1 MSRFFIN
8 RPIVAM
14 VIAIFF
20 VITGA
25 VMVFRLP
32 VAQFPDIV
40 PPQIQTTATYTG
52 ADALTVEQSV
62 ATPIEEQVNGAKN
75 MLYMQSINNNDGT
88 MTLQVSFAVG
98 TDVDLD
104 QVQVQNRLSQAT
116 SSLPNAVSNYGLTTQ
131 QTVGIPLLVFSI
143 TSPNRT
149 WDQTFLA
156 NYVAIN
162 IKDELARIPGI
173 GQVKLFGASNYA
185 MRIWVAPDILSKLQL
200 TVADLENAIAAQNV
214 VNPAGQIGG
223 APAPPGQQLTYTVRA
238 RGRLLSADEFGNI
251 IVRANPDGSLVRLKD
266 VARIQLGAE
275 TYTQQANTNGAPS
288 AIVGLYQN
296 PGSNALEAARL
307 AKAKMAELTRH
318 FPSDMTVGLTLDTT
332 VPVTEG
338 AREIVKTLLEAIGLV
353 ILVVF
358 IFLQNWR
365 ATLIPML
372 TIPVSLVGAFMFF
385 PAVGFSINTLAL
397 LGLVLAVGLVVD
409 DAIVVVEAIE
419 AKIEQGR
426 SPKDAALEAMD
437 EVGGALVGIA
447 LVLSAV
453 FIPAGFMAGITGSLY
468 RQFAL
473 TIAFSVL
480 LSAFNALTLSPALGA
495 LLLRPRSTAP
505 GRGPLAR
512 GFALFNAGFARA
524 QNGYVRTCDLL
535 IHKVAIAILL
545 LVGFAVLAGGLGRIL
560 PQSFLPDEDQGYFFM
575 NVELPPAASL
585 ERTNAVMRQV
595 DAILKNEPGIRYYNA
610 ISGYSMLS
618 QTSSSRNGVYF
629 CQLRPYADRTS
640 AALQSEAIV
649 ADINRK
655 MAALPDAQVFAFLP
669 PAIPGVGQASGIDFF
684 VQDHAGKTVDYLWQ
698 NTQKF
703 VAAAKKRPELGPMNL
718 LFDPATPQMFAAVD
732 KDKAFKLGISIEDVY
747 SALQTLLGGYYV
759 DQFNRFGRVWKVFVE
774 AEPQYRAKA
783 TDVGQFYVRNKQGS
797 MVPLST
803 LVDMHHVFGPE
814 FTTRFNEYRGIEIF
828 ALPAPGYSTGQAMN
842 AVTQVANEVLPNDMG
857 YAWNGISYQ
866 QSVAGGGAAVF
877 ALSLVLVFL
886 ILAALYESWSLPFSV
901 LLSVPV
907 AVCGAFFGLWS
918 RNLDNDVYAQVGLI
932 MLIGLSAKNA
942 ILIVEFAKAELEKGA
957 SLVDAALS
965 GARVRLRPI
974 LMTSFAFII
983 GLFPLWYALGAGGK
997 SRQLIG
1003 TVTITGMIFSSAFA
1017 IFLVPVLFVVVE
1029 WMSHRIK
1036 GKPLEPSATQQ
1047 RASAQVVL
1055 LREPDRGTLRS
1066 PGA

>member
-8 RPIVAM
+8 HPIVAI
-14 VIAIFF
+14 VIAMFF
-20 VITGA
+20 VIAGA
-25 VMVFRLP
+25 VMVLRLP

-40 PPQIQTTATYTG
+40 PPQIQTTAVYTG
-52 ADALTVEQSV
+52 ADALTVEGSV

-75 MLYMQSINNNDGT
+75 MIYMQSINGNDGT
-88 MTLQVSFAVG
+88 MTLQVSFEVG
-98 TDVDLD
+98 TNVDLD
-104 QVQVQNRLSQAT
+104 QVQVQNRLAQAT
-116 SSLPNAVSNYGLTTQ
+116 SSLPAQVSNYGLTTQ
-131 QTVGIPLLVFSI
+131 QTVGIPLLVFTI
-143 TSPNRT
+143 NSPKRT

-162 IKDELARIPGI
+162 IEDELARIPGI
-173 GQVKLFGASNYA
+173 GQVKVFGAANYA

-238 RGRLLSADEFGNI
+238 QGRLLNADEFGNI

-275 TYTQQANTNGAPS
+275 TYTQEAYTNGAPS
-288 AIVGLYQN
+288 AIIGLYQN
-296 PGSNALEAARL
+296 PGSNALAAANL
-307 AKAKMAELTRH
+307 TKARMAELARR
-318 FPSDMTVGLTLDTT
+318 FPNDMTVALTLDTT
-332 VPVTEG
+332 VPVTAG

-409 DAIVVVEAIE
+409 DAIVVVEAID

-426 SPKDAALEAMD
+426 SPRDAAVEAMD

-453 FIPAGFMAGITGSLY
+453 FLPAGFIAGITGSLY

-473 TIAFSVL
+473 TIAFSVI

-495 LLLRPRSTAP
+495 LLLRPRPAKAS
-505 GRGPLAR
+505 RGPLAR
-512 GFALFNAGFARA
+512 FFGLFNSTFDRV
-524 QNGYVRTCDLL
+524 QKGYVTISGLL
-535 IHKVAIAILL
+535 IRR
-545 LVGFAVLAGGLGRIL
+545 AVLAVLILVAFVAAAGGIGRII
-560 PQSFLPDEDQGYFFM
+560 PGSFLPDEDQGYLII
-575 NVELPPAASL
+575 NVQLPEAASL
-585 ERTNAVMRQV
+585 QRTVAVMKKV
-595 DAILKNEPGIRYYNA
+595 DGILSAEPAIQYINTIA
-610 ISGYSMLS
+610 GYSVLS
-618 QTSSSRNGVYF
+618 QTTSTRSGTYF
-629 CQLRPYADRTS
+629 CLLRPYGERQ
-640 AALQSEAIV
+640 AAAMQAGQVIARLNQ
-649 ADINRK
+649 K
-655 MAALPDAQVFAFLP
+655 LAALPDAQVFAFLP
-669 PAIPGVGQASGIDFF
+669 PAIAGIGQASGLDFF
-684 VQDHAGKTVDYLWQ
+684 VQDRAGKSVDYLWE

-703 VAAAKKRPELGPMNL
+703 LAAAKKRPEIARMNL
-718 LFDPATPQMFAAVD
+718 TFSPSVPQMFAAVD
-732 KDKAFKLGISIEDVY
+732 KDKVFKLGISIEDVY
-747 SALQTLLGGYYV
+747 RALQTLLGGYYV
-759 DQFNRFGRVWKVFVE
+759 NQFNRFGRVWKVFVE
-774 AEPQYRAKA
+774 AEPAYRTKAK
-783 TDVGQFYVRNKQGS
+783 DVGQFYVRNKAGG

-803 LVDMHHVFGPE
+803 LVDMQRVFGPE
-814 FTTRFNEYRGIEIF
+814 YTTRFNEYRSIEIF
-828 ALPAPGYSTGQAMN
+828 AQPAAGYSTGDAMA
-842 AVTQVANEVLPNDMG
+842 AVTQVANTVLPRDMG
-857 YAWNGISYQ
+857 TAWNGISYQ
-866 QSVAGGGAAVF
+866 QSIAGGATAIF

-907 AVCGAFFGLWS
+907 AVCGAFVGLWA
-918 RNLDNDVYAQVGLI
+918 RGFDNDIYAQIGLI

-942 ILIVEFAKAELEKGA
+942 ILIVEFAKAELEKGESIVA
-957 SLVDAALS
+957 AALA

-974 LMTSFAFII
+974 LMTSFAFIF
-983 GLFPLWYALGAGGK
+983 GLFPLWNALGAGGEA
-997 SRQLIG
+997 RRLIG

-1029 WMSHRIK
+1029 WISNRLQGERLDLAPTPKVQPPQPPAEAPHD
-1036 GKPLEPSATQQ
+1036 
-1047 RASAQVVL
+1047 RAAS
-1055 LREPDRGTLRS
+1055 G
-1066 PGA
+1066 GN